1 MNAALPLR
9 PSHRWLLTGLTLLSL
24 AWLILGQR
32 PWSPVADEV
41 EFLSTGW
48 NIAHR
53 GAYSMS
59 RPETAPIPTAYREP
73 IYPLFVAAL
82 IKLSPSLRDAPAGCF
97 FHDPDPACK
106 PLYAPLRTAN
116 SLFQAASALL
126 VFAIARGLGATPV
139 QALVAFG
146 LLAFNFEAAKWRS
159 QLLSDYLALLLTA
172 LICWG
177 ALRLAQAPRLRTAC
191 LTGLATAALLL
202 TKAIFLY
209 ALPLAALGA
218 LIGLAMKRG
227 RGAVL
232 ALGFFI
238 TACAPAAY
246 WMNRNSEAVG
256 KSAITTGRA
265 GIALQARMIYNE
277 ATPQEL
283 AAMAVW
289 HIRASGNSW
298 ARALFPPSATTRLT
312 IDDPQGFAIRGHQLF
327 QERVAALT
335 QMGAPLDQAEKQ
347 VEGELLRSLLEN
359 LPWHLLVSVPLSYRG
374 LFIDEFLVLTLPALF
389 LFAWG
394 AVRRRDG
401 PALAALALPLY
412 GIAIH
417 CFITINITRYQTP
430 ALVALALA
438 GGLVLPG
445 WAARL
450 WAWARRRS

>member
-1 MNAALPLR
+1 MSA
-9 PSHRWLLTGLTLLSL
+9 SHRWILTGLTLLSL
-24 AWLILGQR
+24 CWLILGQR

-53 GAYSMS
+53 GAFSMS
-59 RPETAPIPTAYREP
+59 QPETAPVPTAYREP
-73 IYPLFVAAL
+73 VFPLFIAAM
-82 IKLSPSLRDAPAGCF
+82 ITLSPSLIEAPAGCF

-116 SLFQAASALL
+116 SLFQVASALL
-126 VFAIARGLGATPV
+126 VFVIARGLGATPV

-159 QLLSDYLALLLTA
+159 QLLSDYLALFLTA
-172 LICWG
+172 AICWG
-177 ALRLAQAPRLRTAC
+177 ALRLAQAPRLWTAC
-191 LTGLATAALLL
+191 LTGLAAAALML

-209 ALPLAALGA
+209 ALPLAMLGA

-227 RGAVL
+227 RGAIL

-238 TACAPAAY
+238 AACAPTAF
-246 WMNRNSEAVG
+246 WMARNSDAVG
-256 KSAITTGRA
+256 KPAITTGRA
-265 GIALQARMIYNE
+265 GIALQARLIYDE

-283 AAMAVW
+283 AAMFVW
-289 HIRASGNSW
+289 YVRASGNGW

-327 QERVAALT
+327 PERVAALT
-335 QMGAPLDQAEKQ
+335 QAGVPLAQAEKQ
-347 VEGELLRSLLEN
+347 VEGELLRGLISN
-359 LPWHLLVSVPLSYRG
+359 LPWHMLVSIPLSYRG
-374 LFIDEFLVLTLPALF
+374 LFIDEFLVFTLPALF

-401 PALAALALPLY
+401 PALAVLALPLY

-438 GGLVLPG
+438 GGLILPG
-445 WAARL
+445 WAAGL
-450 WAWARRRS
+450 WARLRRKS